1 MTDPKP
7 SDVKPSDSPETETET
22 HIVYTTYNGERKRI
36 PLSKYLDKEKAG
48 DL

>member
-7 SDVKPSDSPETETET
+7 SDNKPSDSPETET